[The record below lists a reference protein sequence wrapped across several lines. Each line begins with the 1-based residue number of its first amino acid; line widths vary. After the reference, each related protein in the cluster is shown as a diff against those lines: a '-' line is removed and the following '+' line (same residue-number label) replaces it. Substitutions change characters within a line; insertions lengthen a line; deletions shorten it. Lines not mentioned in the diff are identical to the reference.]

1 MSTVVAPERPTDRPA
16 RPAVARFRADQLLVD
31 SAHLPAVVRRLWRG
45 GVEITA
51 ATEHPALGTTRLW
64 IDAPERT
71 LLDVIDRTM
80 VADGLWR
87 AGVVRVNHVFRL
99 QSHWSF
105 VPFDRASASGPMALD
120 QTDAGQDRHVGVI
133 DTGVDRSHP
142 WMDEGHVKAAPSAV
156 VSGAPVT
163 TFDGLESWE
172 GHGTFVVGQIRQL
185 APAATIHV
193 AWPEPD
199 AYPAQPCVACTRPR
213 YERMLATGAA
223 AEVPD
228 DDDMDGGEIDDVA
241 VAEEILGFGRMH
253 LDVLNLSFGG
263 HTLDPH
269 EPPGV
274 VRHHA
279 DTPDDLE
286 LGKVVRAVLRGGT
299 RVVASA
305 GNYGTSD
312 PVYPAAIAGVTAVGS
327 GTDGRHR
334 DDFSSYGRW
343 VDVWRP
349 GKDAHSSFLMGLE
362 WARWSGTSFAAP
374 RFTGELVS
382 S

>member
-1 MSTVVAPERPTDRPA
+1 MPTVVAPERPVRQP
-16 RPAVARFRADQLLVD
+16 RRRAVARFRADQLLVD
-31 SAHLPAVVRRLWRG
+31 TAHLPDVVRRLWRDG
-45 GVEITA
+45 IEITGA
-51 ATEHPALGTTRLW
+51 QDHPALGTTRICVELG
-64 IDAPERT
+64 DRT
-71 LLDVIDRTM
+71 LLDVIDRTL

-87 AGVVRVNHVFRL
+87 AGVARVNHVFRL
-99 QSHWSF
+99 ASHWSF
-105 VPFDRASASGPMALD
+105 VPFDTASASGPMALD
-120 QTDAGQDRHVGVI
+120 QTDAGHDRHVGVV
-133 DTGVDRSHP
+133 DTGIDRAHP
-142 WMDEGHVKAAPSAV
+142 WMDEDHVKAAPSAV

-163 TFDGLESWE
+163 SFDGLESWE
-172 GHGTFVVGQIRQL
+172 GHGTFVVGLIRQL

-193 AWPEPD
+193 AWPEPE
-199 AYPAQPCVACTRPR
+199 AYPAQPCITCTRPR
-213 YERMLATGAA
+213 YERALAAGMDV
-223 AEVPD
+223 EHPD
-228 DDDMDGGEIDDVA
+228 DDDMDGGEIDDLA
-241 VAEEILGFGRMH
+241 VAEQILGFGR

-274 VRHHA
+274 VRH
-279 DTPDDLE
+279 TPGDDDGLE
-286 LGKVVRAVLRGGT
+286 LGKVVRSVVRGGT

-305 GNYGTSD
+305 GNFATAD

-327 GTDGRHR
+327 GTDARHR

-374 RFTGELVS
+374 RFTGELVM
-382 S
+382 